1 MPRIITLHEK
11 IAVIDDWLCGESR
24 NDIAVKRDLGS
35 GTVYNIIQEWRKG
48 VGIEKAD
55 KLRDLAL
62 KLKKTGLAVNDCAQ
76 GLRTLMILNKYG
88 IKKDE
93 DQQHLIYFLKEIYTK
108 CQEINFSSQ
117 QIFDYINDILKFS
130 SEISISQIPQFM
142 KKRIEEKEKL
152 ESDLEKLSNIINELS
167 ILQEEKEQ
175 EIERLSKMEETM
187 TKNYKTF
194 TIAKSQLKQ
203 YGIEME
209 NIDRFVQCVVGISK
223 ENYDPVKVLTKIED
237 HESLEKNLRYY
248 NDQVNLKKDEL
259 AYLNQNRDRLQKDL
273 TYLKIKLEKI
283 EELELRGFNIKELR
297 TLYNMLNEIGRENDL
312 TYDEIRNRFFDDV
325 KNYEEVIG
333 SRKEK
338 DRLKNECKILEDQ
351 LMKEREK
358 YNTYPKVI
366 ESIMGLAGAGIYETD
381 IVKIN
386 KILSMSDYSYQE
398 GDTTLSKEA
407 LIDDLKTYRNLKLVI
422 QNLQSME
429 KNIKAKKKMQY
440 KSRMKK
446 TKVPGTRSQE
456 NNLPVN

>member
-1 MPRIITLHEK
+1 MPRIITSHEK
-11 IAVIDDWLCGESR
+11 LAVIDDWLGGESR
-24 NDIAVKRDLGS
+24 SDIAEKRDMGS
-35 GTVYNIIQEWRKG
+35 GTVYNIIQEWRKE

-55 KLRDLAL
+55 RLRDLAL
-62 KLKKTGLAVNDCAQ
+62 KLKKTGLAVNDCAL

-108 CQEINFSSQ
+108 CQEINFTSQ
-117 QIFDYINDILKFS
+117 QIFDYISDILKFS

-152 ESDLEKLSNIINELS
+152 ESDLEKLSKIINELS
-167 ILQEEKEQ
+167 ILQEDKEQ
-175 EIERLSKMEETM
+175 EIQRLAKIKETM

-223 ENYDPVKVLTKIED
+223 ENHDPVKVLTKIAD
-237 HESLEKNLRYY
+237 HENLEKNLRYY
-248 NDQVNLKKDEL
+248 NEQINGKKIEL
-259 AYLNQNRDRLQKDL
+259 AYLNQDRDSVQKDL
-273 TYLKIKLEKI
+273 TYLKIKLERI

-297 TLYNMLNEIGRENDL
+297 ILYNMLNEIGRENDF
-312 TYDEIRNRFFDDV
+312 TYDEIRNKFFDDV

-358 YNTYPKVI
+358 YNSYPKVI
-366 ESIMGLAGAGIYETD
+366 ESIMGLAGAGIYEAD

-407 LIDDLKTYRNLKLVI
+407 LIDDLQKYGNLKLVI
-422 QNLQSME
+422 QNLESRK
-429 KNIKAKKKMQY
+429 KNIKAKKKIQS

-446 TKVPGTRSQE
+446 TKVP
-456 NNLPVN
+456 

>member
-11 IAVIDDWLCGESR
+11 LAVIDDWLGGESR
-24 NDIAVKRDLGS
+24 SDIAVKRDMGS
-35 GTVYNIIQEWRKG
+35 GTVYNIIKEWRNEVGAEKG
-48 VGIEKAD
+48 D
-55 KLRDLAL
+55 RLRDLAL

-88 IKKDE
+88 INKDE

-117 QIFDYINDILKFS
+117 QIFDYISDIVKFS

-152 ESDLEKLSNIINELS
+152 ESDLEKLSKIINELS

-175 EIERLSKMEETM
+175 EIQRLSKMEEIM

-194 TIAKSQLKQ
+194 TIAKFQLKQ

-223 ENYDPVKVLTKIED
+223 ENHDPVKVLTKIAD
-237 HESLEKNLRYY
+237 HENLEKNLRYY
-248 NDQVNLKKDEL
+248 NDQINGKKIEL
-259 AYLNQNRDRLQKDL
+259 AYLNQDRDRLQKDL
-273 TYLKIKLEKI
+273 DYLKIKLEII

-312 TYDEIRNRFFDDV
+312 TEDEIRNKFFDDV

-338 DRLKNECKILEDQ
+338 DRLKNDCKILEDQ

-358 YNTYPKVI
+358 YHSYPKVI

-386 KILSMSDYSYQE
+386 KILSMSGYSYQE

-407 LIDDLKTYRNLKLVI
+407 LIDDLQKYRNLKLVI
-422 QNLQSME
+422 QNHESMK
-429 KNIKAKKKMQY
+429 KNIKAKKKIQY
-440 KSRMKK
+440 K
-446 TKVPGTRSQE
+446 
-456 NNLPVN
+456 

>member
-1 MPRIITLHEK
+1 MPRIITSHEK
-11 IAVIDDWLCGESR
+11 LAVIDDWLGGESR
-24 NDIAVKRDLGS
+24 SDIAEKRDMGS
-35 GTVYNIIQEWRKG
+35 GTVYNIIQEWRKE

-55 KLRDLAL
+55 RLRDLAL
-62 KLKKTGLAVNDCAQ
+62 KLKKTGLAVNDCAL

-108 CQEINFSSQ
+108 CQEINFTSQ
-117 QIFDYINDILKFS
+117 QIFDYISDILKFS

-152 ESDLEKLSNIINELS
+152 ESDLEKLSKIINELS
-167 ILQEEKEQ
+167 NLQEEKEQ
-175 EIERLSKMEETM
+175 EIQRLAKIKETM

-223 ENYDPVKVLTKIED
+223 ENHDPVKVLTKIAD
-237 HESLEKNLRYY
+237 HENLEKNLRYY
-248 NDQVNLKKDEL
+248 NEQINGKKIEL
-259 AYLNQNRDRLQKDL
+259 AYLNQDRDSVQKDL
-273 TYLKIKLEKI
+273 TYLKIKLERI

-297 TLYNMLNEIGRENDL
+297 ILYNMLNEIGRENDF
-312 TYDEIRNRFFDDV
+312 TYDEIRNKFFDDV

-358 YNTYPKVI
+358 YNSYPKVI
-366 ESIMGLAGAGIYETD
+366 ESIMGLAGAGIYEAD

-407 LIDDLKTYRNLKLVI
+407 LIDDLQKYGNLKLVI
-422 QNLQSME
+422 QNLESRK
-429 KNIKAKKKMQY
+429 KNIKAKKKIQS

-446 TKVPGTRSQE
+446 TKVP
-456 NNLPVN
+456 

>member
-11 IAVIDDWLCGESR
+11 LAVIDDWLGGESR
-24 NDIAVKRDLGS
+24 SDIAVKRDMGS
-35 GTVYNIIQEWRKG
+35 GTVYNIIKEWRNEVGAEKG
-48 VGIEKAD
+48 D
-55 KLRDLAL
+55 RLRDLAL
-62 KLKKTGLAVNDCAQ
+62 KLKKTGLAVNDCAR

-88 IKKDE
+88 INKDE

-117 QIFDYINDILKFS
+117 QIFDYISDIVKFS

-152 ESDLEKLSNIINELS
+152 ESDLEKLSKIINELS
-167 ILQEEKEQ
+167 MLQEDKEQ
-175 EIERLSKMEETM
+175 EIQRLSKMKEIM

-194 TIAKSQLKQ
+194 TIAKFQLKQ
-203 YGIEME
+203 YGIEMK

-223 ENYDPVKVLTKIED
+223 ENHDPVKVLTKIAD
-237 HESLEKNLRYY
+237 HENLEKNLRYY
-248 NDQVNLKKDEL
+248 NDQINGKKIEL
-259 AYLNQNRDRLQKDL
+259 AYLNQDRDRLQKDL
-273 TYLKIKLEKI
+273 DYLKIRLEII

-312 TYDEIRNRFFDDV
+312 TEDEIRNKFFDDV

-338 DRLKNECKILEDQ
+338 DRLKNDCKILEDQ

-358 YNTYPKVI
+358 YNSYPKVI

-386 KILSMSDYSYQE
+386 KILSMSGYSYQE
-398 GDTTLSKEA
+398 GNTTLSKEA
-407 LIDDLKTYRNLKLVI
+407 LIDDLQKYRNLKLVI
-422 QNLQSME
+422 QNHESMK
-429 KNIKAKKKMQY
+429 KNIKAKKKIQY
-440 KSRMKK
+440 KTRMKK
-446 TKVPGTRSQE
+446 NKSTVNKIPGK
-456 NNLPVN
+456 